1 MLEHPYMFEKL
12 SEYREA
18 EMSWQL
24 MKRIQDCIWKMKRS
38 NTTKSSAIHS

>member
-18 EMSWQL
+18 EMSWRL
-24 MKRIQDCIWKMKRS
+24 LRRIQDCIWKIKRS
-38 NTTKSSAIHS
+38 DTKSSASHS